1 MVTQQQSNVTTER
14 ELEVKSG
21 LLLISVEGERVCY
34 TILLETWEID
44 SSIGRQQT
52 SYSRIGN

>member
-44 SSIGRQQT
+44 SSVRRQQT

>member
-1 MVTQQQSNVTTER
+1 VVTQQQSNVTTER

-44 SSIGRQQT
+44 SSVGRQQT
-52 SYSRIGN
+52 RYSRIGN

>member
-1 MVTQQQSNVTTER
+1 VVTQQQSNVTTER

-44 SSIGRQQT
+44 SSVGR
-52 SYSRIGN
+52 

>member
-1 MVTQQQSNVTTER
+1 VVTQQESDVTTER
-14 ELEVKSG
+14 ELELKSG

-34 TILLETWEID
+34 TILLETSEID
-44 SSIGRQQT
+44 SSVGRQQT

>member
-1 MVTQQQSNVTTER
+1 VVTQQQSNVTTER

>member
-14 ELEVKSG
+14 ELEVKSS

-44 SSIGRQQT
+44 SNVGRQQT

>member
-1 MVTQQQSNVTTER
+1 VVTQQQSNVTTER
-14 ELEVKSG
+14 ELEVKSS

-44 SSIGRQQT
+44 SNVGRQQT

>member
-44 SSIGRQQT
+44 SSVGRQQT

>member
-1 MVTQQQSNVTTER
+1 VVTQQQSNVTTER

-44 SSIGRQQT
+44 SSVGRQQT

>member
-1 MVTQQQSNVTTER
+1 VVTQQESNVTTER
-14 ELEVKSG
+14 ELELKSG

-34 TILLETWEID
+34 TILLETLEID
-44 SSIGRQQT
+44 SSVGRQQT